1 MRLLH
6 AAVRA
11 AQGKIRHHVLMER
24 RMFSWFLRM
33 SIRWK
38 LQLVFVVTMIT
49 TIFNRLLATHELSK
63 MIEIA
68 RADQVPAAVL
78 AQMMDNRS
86 TYIFNSFWESGL
98 GSWCS
103 SW

>member
-1 MRLLH
+1 
-6 AAVRA
+6 
-11 AQGKIRHHVLMER
+11 MER

-38 LQLVFVVTMIT
+38 LQLGFFVVTMIT

-78 AQMMDNRS
+78 AQMMDNPGPPHSECIADKRHKRMFAPAANLLFTIRLCPS
-86 TYIFNSFWESGL
+86 PT
-98 GSWCS
+98 
-103 SW
+103 